1 MEEARRE
8 RAPSSELHK
17 RHLSSPAPSS
27 APPPGA
33 AAPLLSPSGGATA
46 RSGDAPPASSS
57 ADELALLRHQ
67 HHSVLERDFG
77 LHLFGAD
84 AMDRLDIALLPGY
97 AHATASLKTAAVA
110 ALFVVGTLFY
120 RWAERLSWVDAAYC
134 TAGVVTTV
142 GQVIVPRTAAGRCFT
157 AVFNLAS
164 LGLGVLLIME
174 IADARRD
181 SARRLLRRSVRA
193 GLSPATLEVAALV
206 AATVPTVLAM
216 ALAMMVLEGWS
227 SFGEAVYFC
236 LICATGARARPPPR
250 TVVCGG
256 ASRAAAGVRWCNP
269 SNAEQRQRPPPAA
282 APPPPPPSSQG
293 WAWGTWSPSAPSAA
307 CCSSPTSS
315 R

>member
-97 AHATASLKTAAVA
+97 AHATTSLKTAAVA

-236 LICATGARARPPPR
+236 LICATGARARAPLPGPW
-250 TVVCGG
+250 C
-256 ASRAAAGVRWCNP
+256 AAGPAERRRACVGATPATP
-269 SNAEQRQRPPPAA
+269 SSDSAPLRPPL
-282 APPPPPPSSQG
+282 PPPSSQG

-307 CCSSPTSS
+307 CSSSPTSS